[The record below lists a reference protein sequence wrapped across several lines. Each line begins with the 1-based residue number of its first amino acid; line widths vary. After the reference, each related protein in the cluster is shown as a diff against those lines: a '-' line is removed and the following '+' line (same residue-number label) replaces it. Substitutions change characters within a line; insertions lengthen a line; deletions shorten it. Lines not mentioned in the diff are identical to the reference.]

1 MLPDIK
7 EALMTRAESQRR
19 QRERLGAAYVETDYV
34 FTLPNGRFL
43 TQEWVSRRFKKILS
57 ECGLPPMRF
66 HDLRHSTACIMFSNG
81 MGIKELKG
89 WMRHSKIEVTAD
101 VYLHISKERER
112 KLADGLQNM
121 LSDDSEAKDG
131 EKTRNLYLA

>member
-1 MLPDIK
+1 
-7 EALMTRAESQRR
+7 
-19 QRERLGAAYVETDYV
+19 
-34 FTLPNGRFL
+34 
-43 TQEWVSRRFKKILS
+43 
-57 ECGLPPMRF
+57 
-66 HDLRHSTACIMFSNG
+66 MFSNG